1 MDRARSW
8 KPLLYALLVAGGMVI
23 GYKLH
28 KDLYPQ
34 QELISKHR
42 TENKIDTL
50 LQLIQ
55 ERYVDSIST
64 DKLLD
69 IAIRKLLEELD
80 PHSAYMDKESL
91 EEAKIALEGD
101 FEGIGIQFY
110 IVQDTIMVIQVI
122 PGGPSEFA
130 GLQPGDKIIKIDTL
144 DVAGKGITASK
155 VVKLLRGKRGS
166 KVKVTVLRSGLDTPL
181 TFTIVR
187 DVVKV
192 SSIEAAFMLDDST
205 GYIRLT
211 NFAQN
216 TPSELREALQ
226 ELLMRGMKQLI
237 LDLRGNPGGYLQ
249 IAVEV
254 ADEFLAGKKL
264 VVYTEGRN
272 HKRQEYYTSRPGLFE
287 KGKLVV
293 LVDEG
298 TASAAEILASA
309 LQEWGRAKLVGRPT
323 FGKGLVQEQ
332 YMMPDRSAVRL
343 TVARY
348 YTPSGRSLQKPY
360 KSPLVESKDSA
371 TKTFFITPAGD
382 TLYHEGGVQPD
393 IYVEPD
399 TSLLMNPLLIKLSSS
414 GALIQ
419 FAYHYASNHG
429 KELKTKFGDP
439 EVFAEEW
446 QPDEKFIQ
454 YFLSWLKQNKIDVS
468 QEELN
473 KYGKPVFSLIK
484 AHIARQLW
492 GTDGFYIVRSKD
504 DLAIKKALEVLASH
518 SS

>member
-1 MDRARSW
+1 MDRNNVW
-8 KPLLYALLVAGGMVI
+8 KPFLYSLLVAGGMFI
-23 GYKLH
+23 GYKIH

-34 QELISKHR
+34 QALLSRQR
-42 TENKIDTL
+42 TETKIDTL

-69 IAIRKLLEELD
+69 VAIRKLLEELD

-91 EEAKIALEGD
+91 EEAQIALEGD

-110 IVQDTIMVIQVI
+110 IVQDTIMVVQVI

-130 GLQPGDKIIKIDTL
+130 GLQAGDKIIKIDTL
-144 DVAGKGITASK
+144 NVAGVGITASK
-155 VVKLLRGKRGS
+155 VVRLLRGKRGS
-166 KVKVTVLRSGLDTPL
+166 SVRVTVLRSGVDTPI
-181 TFTIVR
+181 TFNIIR
-187 DVVKV
+187 DVVHV
-192 SSIEAAFMLDDST
+192 SSIEASFMINDST
-205 GYIRLT
+205 GYIRIS

-216 TPSELREALQ
+216 TADELRDALQ
-226 ELLMRGMKQLI
+226 ELLLRGMKQLI

-249 IAVEV
+249 VAVQV
-254 ADEFLAGKKL
+254 ADEFLSGRKL

-272 HKRQEYYTSRPGLFE
+272 HRRQNFYTSRKGLFE
-287 KGKLVV
+287 QGKMVV
-293 LVDEG
+293 LIDEG

-309 LQEWGRAKLVGRPT
+309 LQEWGRATLVGRPT

-332 YMMPDRSAVRL
+332 YMMPDQSAVRL

-393 IYVEPD
+393 VYVEPD
-399 TSLLMNPLLIKLSSS
+399 TSLFMNPLLHKLSVR

-419 FAYHYASNHG
+419 FAYHYAS
-429 KELKTKFGDP
+429 KFGNQIRKEFGDA
-439 EVFAEEW
+439 EVFANEW
-446 QPDEKFIQ
+446 HPDPSFKQ
-454 YFLSWLKQNKIDVS
+454 YFLSWLKQNEIPVS
-468 QEELN
+468 EDEIQKFGE
-473 KYGKPVFSLIK
+473 PVFTLIK

-492 GTDGFYIVRSKD
+492 GTNGFYIVRSKD
-504 DLAIKKALEVLASH
+504 DPAVKKALEVLQKVTS
-518 SS
+518 

>member
-1 MDRARSW
+1 MDRNNVW
-8 KPLLYALLVAGGMVI
+8 KPFLYSLLVAGGMLI
-23 GYKLH
+23 GYKIH

-34 QELISKHR
+34 QELLSRQR
-42 TENKIDTL
+42 TETKIDTL

-64 DKLLD
+64 EKLLD

-80 PHSAYMDKESL
+80 PHSAYMDRESL
-91 EEAKIALEGD
+91 EEAQIALEGD

-110 IVQDTIMVIQVI
+110 IVQDTIMVIQVF

-130 GLQPGDKIIKIDTL
+130 GLRAGDKIIKIDTL
-144 DVAGKGITASK
+144 NVAGVGITADK

-166 KVKVTVLRSGLDTPL
+166 QVNVTVLRTGTDTPL
-181 TFTIVR
+181 TFTIIR
-187 DVVKV
+187 DVVHV
-192 SSIEAAFMLDDST
+192 SSIEAAFMIDDST
-205 GYIRLT
+205 GYIRLS

-216 TPSELREALQ
+216 TADELREALQ
-226 ELLMRGMKQLI
+226 GLLLRGMKQLI

-249 IAVEV
+249 VAVQV
-254 ADEFLAGKKL
+254 ADEFLPGRKL

-272 HKRQEYYTSRPGLFE
+272 HKRQEFYTSRKGLFE
-287 KGKLVV
+287 KGKMVV
-293 LVDEG
+293 LIDEG

-309 LQEWGRAKLVGRPT
+309 LQEWGRATLIGRPT

-332 YMMPDRSAVRL
+332 YMMPDKSAVRL

-360 KSPLVESKDSA
+360 RSPLVESKDSA

-399 TSLLMNPLLIKLSSS
+399 TSLMLNPLLHKLSAK
-414 GALIQ
+414 GALVQ
-419 FAYHYASNHG
+419 FAYQYAS
-429 KELKTKFGDP
+429 KFGNIIKRTYSDP
-439 EVFAEEW
+439 EVFADEW
-446 QPDEKFIQ
+446 RPDNSFKQ
-454 YFLSWLKQNKIDVS
+454 YFLSWLKQNKISVS
-468 QEELN
+468 EEELQRF
-473 KYGKPVFSLIK
+473 GEPVFNLIK

-492 GTDGFYIVRSKD
+492 GTDGFYIVRSRHD
-504 DLAIKKALEVLASH
+504 PAIKKALEFLQQAQT
-518 SS
+518 